1 MESVTVHGA
10 RSTNTFSARSSE
22 GKSRIKVF
30 LDIDERIK
38 IQGGHFFEIDVIADV
53 FGLIFGIFRIVLVD
67 QETFHGGFLFRG
79 EGWIMLSDIVRIHVT
94 LNS

>member
-1 MESVTVHGA
+1 MKSVAVHGA
-10 RSTNTFSARSSE
+10 RPTNTLSARSSE
-22 GKSRIKVF
+22 GQSRIKVV

-38 IQGGHFFEIDVIADV
+38 IHGRHFFEIDVITDV

-67 QETFHGGFLFRG
+67 QETFHGGFLLSG
-79 EGWIMLSDIVRIHVT
+79 ERWIVLSDIVGIHVT